1 MITSVRLENFKNFA
15 DETLHL
21 GPFTV
26 IVGANASGKSNIR
39 DAFRF
44 LHGIGR
50 GYSLADIVGGRYGA
64 GGHVEWKPLRGA
76 ANEMARF
83 DRKTFSIATTLR
95 GLKGNANTMTHRI
108 EVGIGN
114 GDRPG
119 YRVTKEE
126 LTEKSYE
133 AIYTSHPAS
142 GDPVREQGDDDH
154 LLLRMARSGDQK
166 KLGHRVAVRPDRPAL
181 TQIPNYKHIIREYK
195 DEAQAVK
202 SAFADMRFLDL
213 APDLIRQPS
222 FPGQTVLGDSGEN
235 LPTVLQ
241 GICADGKRK
250 SVLIEWI
257 RELTPMDVEDFE
269 FPVDPITGHIQLAIR
284 ETNDGRVS
292 AYSASDGTLRFL
304 AMLAALLGPDPAQLY
319 FFEEIDNGLHPA
331 RLHLLLDLIEKQ
343 TAKSGIQVITTTHSP
358 ELLSMMSKRT
368 FENTSIV
375 SRLPDT
381 SDAVIRPVSALPNA
395 RDLRKTQGLG
405 RLLAG
410 GWMENA
416 LAFTEGGAEDPG

>member
-1 MITSVRLENFKNFA
+1 MITSVRLKNFKNFA

-64 GGHVEWKPLRGA
+64 GGHVEWKPIRGA
-76 ANEMARF
+76 GNELARF
-83 DRKTFSIATTLR
+83 NRKTFSMTTTLR
-95 GLKGNANTMTHRI
+95 GLKGIANTMEHLI
-108 EVGIGN
+108 KIGIGDR
-114 GDRPG
+114 GRPG

-126 LTEKSYE
+126 LIEEGYE
-133 AIYTSHPAS
+133 ATYTSHPAS
-142 GDPVREQGDDDH
+142 GDPVREQGDDEH
-154 LLLRMARSGDQK
+154 LLLRMAKSGEQRK
-166 KLGHRVAVRPDRPAL
+166 FGHRLAVRHDRPAL
-181 TQIPNYKHIIREYK
+181 TQIRNYKYVIREYK
-195 DEAQAVK
+195 DEAQEVRG
-202 SAFADMRFLDL
+202 AFADMRFLDL
-213 APDLIRQPS
+213 APELIRQPS

-241 GICADGKRK
+241 GICADEKRK
-250 SVLIEWI
+250 IVLTEWI
-257 RELTPMDVEDFE
+257 QELTPMDVEDFE
-269 FPVDPITGHIQLAIR
+269 FPVDPITGRIQLAIR
-284 ETNDGRVS
+284 ETNDARVS

-304 AMLAALLGPDPAQLY
+304 AMLAALLGPEPAQLY

-331 RLHLLLDLIEKQ
+331 RLHLLLDLIERQ
-343 TAKSGIQVITTTHSP
+343 TAKSGIQVVTTTHSP
-358 ELLSMMSKRT
+358 ELLSMVSEQT

-375 SRLPDT
+375 GRLPGT
-381 SDAVIRPVSALPNA
+381 SDAVIRRVSKLPNA

-416 LAFTEGGAEDPG
+416 LVFTEGGAEDSG